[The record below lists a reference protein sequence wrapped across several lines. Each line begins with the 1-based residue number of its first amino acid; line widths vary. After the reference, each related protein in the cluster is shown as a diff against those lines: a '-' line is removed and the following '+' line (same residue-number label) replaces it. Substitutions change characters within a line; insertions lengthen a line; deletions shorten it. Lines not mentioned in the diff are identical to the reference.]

1 MTKDAWKWIVRIII
15 SIILLVFLTKG
26 YLAAVF
32 DYVPYDLSLVNK
44 LLDIG
49 PTSNEAFH
57 SFMYWLPLCF
67 AIIGA
72 ISLLIPK
79 RNKGSIIFLIVLFV
93 IIYMGPQ
100 ILLNIGNTIA
110 SHTKTESEFQT
121 IMLDKSKFSEPYQ
134 YFRNNNEIKNYKY
147 VFVNLEDY
155 NNNFDEA
162 YNKLEKNAYD
172 MRADGVVIV
181 KDATREYRTKEPNS
195 SHFAKHVYGVPFL
208 KTIKTVNNIGRVGF
222 GKTINIILILGCL
235 FVIGFAHF
243 LSSTSSGYFI
253 SSISILVIGGIATF
267 VGSVITLFAFAYKRT
282 PSYPSGTTPGQLL
295 ISLCF
300 PLIGI
305 GIIIFGL
312 RLLSKSA
319 KQKTDEK

>member
-1 MTKDAWKWIVRIII
+1 MA
-15 SIILLVFLTKG
+15 LLIFLAKG
-26 YLAAVF
+26 YLAVVF
-32 DYVPYDLSLVNK
+32 DYVPSDLSLVNK

-49 PTSNEAFH
+49 PTSNEVFH
-57 SFMYWLPLCF
+57 SPLYWFPLCF

-72 ISLLIPK
+72 VSLLIPK
-79 RNKGSIIFLIVLFV
+79 HNKVSIIFLIVLFV
-93 IIYMGPQ
+93 TIYTGPQ

-110 SHTKTESEFQT
+110 GHTKIESEFQT
-121 IMLDKSKFSEPYQ
+121 IMLDKYKFSEPYE
-134 YFRNNNEIKNYKY
+134 YFKNNNEIKNYKY

-162 YNKLEKNAYD
+162 YKKLEKNAYN
-172 MRADGVVIV
+172 MKADGVVII
-181 KDATREYRTKEPNS
+181 KEATREYRAKGPNS

-208 KTIKTVNNIGRVGF
+208 RTIKTVNNTGTVGF

-235 FVIGFAHF
+235 LVIGFAHF

-267 VGSVITLFAFAYKRT
+267 VGSVITLFAFAYKKT
-282 PSYPSGTTPGQLL
+282 PSYPSGTMPWQLL

-312 RLLSKSA
+312 RLLSKAA
-319 KQKTDEK
+319 KQKTDLKA